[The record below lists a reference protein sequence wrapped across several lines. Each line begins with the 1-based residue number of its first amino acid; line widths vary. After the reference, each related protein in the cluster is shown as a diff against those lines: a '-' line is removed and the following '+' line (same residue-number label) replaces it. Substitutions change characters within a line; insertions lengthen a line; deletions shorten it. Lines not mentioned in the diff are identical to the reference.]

1 MGMFEGRFKFRRHH
15 DFRMDAGPIKSTYRP
30 RNPQEFDGN
39 YIVAENLENQDYSKY
54 LRSIAEEH
62 CFEDFLLTVMPEE
75 DYQELKDGT
84 LSDDK
89 KEDYNRRYS
98 EEYKEYFEKYF
109 KVYLKVYFD
118 KSLRIIAKE
127 HCFKDFLLT
136 VIPEEDCQELKD
148 GTLSNDKKEDYY
160 RRYSEEYKEYLEKY
174 FKVYLKVYC
183 DDYLGEARYYFF
195 EDFLLTVMP
204 EEDCQELKNGTLSD
218 DKKEDYYRRYS
229 EEYKKYFEEYFE
241 EYLVEYKAEYSIQVT
256 ASKPT
261 KWKLGGSCF
270 SDKHFDFKSVANTQE
285 VLWGVL
291 FSICAFIP
299 IFLFSLISW
308 WGDLLLLIFA
318 IIILIGYSSLLVR
331 HLNYR
336 GWSKVKGLALPV
348 ISAVVCL
355 VILGTG
361 VSETLN
367 HGGDS
372 FDNLIESILLPTIL
386 QDIVL
391 MIYLLLLACIKNKQG
406 ETTNLKA

>member
-62 CFEDFLLTVMPEE
+62 C
-75 DYQELKDGT
+75 
-84 LSDDK
+84 
-89 KEDYNRRYS
+89 
-98 EEYKEYFEKYF
+98 
-109 KVYLKVYFD
+109 
-118 KSLRIIAKE
+118 
-127 HCFKDFLLT
+127 
-136 VIPEEDCQELKD
+136 
-148 GTLSNDKKEDYY
+148 
-160 RRYSEEYKEYLEKY
+160 
-174 FKVYLKVYC
+174 
-183 DDYLGEARYYFF
+183 F

>member
-89 KEDYNRRYS
+89 KEDY
-98 EEYKEYFEKYF
+98 
-109 KVYLKVYFD
+109 
-118 KSLRIIAKE
+118 
-127 HCFKDFLLT
+127 
-136 VIPEEDCQELKD
+136 
-148 GTLSNDKKEDYY
+148 
-160 RRYSEEYKEYLEKY
+160 
-174 FKVYLKVYC
+174 
-183 DDYLGEARYYFF
+183 
-195 EDFLLTVMP
+195 
-204 EEDCQELKNGTLSD
+204 
-218 DKKEDYYRRYS
+218 YRRYS

-261 KWKLGGSCF
+261 KWQLGGSCF

-348 ISAVVCL
+348 VSAVVCL

-391 MIYLLLLACIKNKQG
+391 MIYLLLLACIKNKQVQ
-406 ETTNLKA
+406 TTNLKV

>member
-62 CFEDFLLTVMPEE
+62 CFVDFHLSIMSEE
-75 DYQELKDGT
+75 DYQEYENGT
-84 LSDDK
+84 ISDEK
-89 KEDYNRRYS
+89 IAYYINEYS

-109 KVYLKVYFD
+109 EEYLKMYFE
-118 KSLRIIAKE
+118 KYFIEAVHYFFE
-127 HCFKDFLLT
+127 EFLLT
-136 VIPEEDCQELKD
+136 IMTEEDCQK
-148 GTLSNDKKEDYY
+148 
-160 RRYSEEYKEYLEKY
+160 
-174 FKVYLKVYC
+174 
-183 DDYLGEARYYFF
+183 
-195 EDFLLTVMP
+195 
-204 EEDCQELKNGTLSD
+204 LKNGTLSD
-218 DKKEDYYRRYS
+218 DKREDYNRRYS
-229 EEYKKYFEEYFE
+229 EEYEKYFEEHFEKYFEEY
-241 EYLVEYKAEYSIQVT
+241 KAKKN
-256 ASKPT
+256 ASKQT
-261 KWKLGGSCF
+261 KWQLGGSCF
-270 SDKHFDFKSVANTQE
+270 SDRLFDFKSVANTQE
-285 VLWGVL
+285 VLLGVL

-348 ISAVVCL
+348 VSAVVCL

-391 MIYLLLLACIKNKQG
+391 MVYLFLLACIKNEQG
-406 ETTNLKA
+406 QTTNLKA

>member
-89 KEDYNRRYS
+89 KEDYNRRYYS
-98 EEYKEYFEKYF
+98 EEYKEYF
-109 KVYLKVYFD
+109 
-118 KSLRIIAKE
+118 
-127 HCFKDFLLT
+127 
-136 VIPEEDCQELKD
+136 
-148 GTLSNDKKEDYY
+148 
-160 RRYSEEYKEYLEKY
+160 EKY

-183 DDYLGEARYYFF
+183 DDYLGEARHYFF

-256 ASKPT
+256 ASKQT
-261 KWKLGGSCF
+261 KWQLGGSCF
-270 SDKHFDFKSVANTQE
+270 SDRLFDFKSVANTQE

-291 FSICAFIP
+291 FSICAFMP

-348 ISAVVCL
+348 VSAVVCL

-391 MIYLLLLACIKNKQG
+391 MIYLLLLACIKNKQVQ
-406 ETTNLKA
+406 TTNLKV

>member
-89 KEDYNRRYS
+89 KEDY
-98 EEYKEYFEKYF
+98 
-109 KVYLKVYFD
+109 
-118 KSLRIIAKE
+118 
-127 HCFKDFLLT
+127 
-136 VIPEEDCQELKD
+136 
-148 GTLSNDKKEDYY
+148 
-160 RRYSEEYKEYLEKY
+160 
-174 FKVYLKVYC
+174 
-183 DDYLGEARYYFF
+183 
-195 EDFLLTVMP
+195 
-204 EEDCQELKNGTLSD
+204 
-218 DKKEDYYRRYS
+218 YRRYS

-256 ASKPT
+256 ASKQT
-261 KWKLGGSCF
+261 KWQLGGSCF
-270 SDKHFDFKSVANTQE
+270 SDRLFDFKSVANTQE

-348 ISAVVCL
+348 VSAVVCL
-355 VILGTG
+355 VIIGTG

-391 MIYLLLLACIKNKQG
+391 MIYLLLLACIKNKQVQ
-406 ETTNLKA
+406 TTNLKV

>member
-62 CFEDFLLTVMPEE
+62 CFEDFLLTV
-75 DYQELKDGT
+75 
-84 LSDDK
+84 
-89 KEDYNRRYS
+89 
-98 EEYKEYFEKYF
+98 
-109 KVYLKVYFD
+109 
-118 KSLRIIAKE
+118 
-127 HCFKDFLLT
+127 
-136 VIPEEDCQELKD
+136 IPEEDCQELKD
-148 GTLSNDKKEDYY
+148 
-160 RRYSEEYKEYLEKY
+160 R
-174 FKVYLKVYC
+174 
-183 DDYLGEARYYFF
+183 
-195 EDFLLTVMP
+195 
-204 EEDCQELKNGTLSD
+204 TLSD

-261 KWKLGGSCF
+261 KWQLGGSCF
-270 SDKHFDFKSVANTQE
+270 SDRLFDFKSVANTQE
-285 VLWGVL
+285 VLLGVL

-348 ISAVVCL
+348 VSAVVCL

-391 MIYLLLLACIKNKQG
+391 MVYLFLLACIKNKQG
-406 ETTNLKA
+406 QTTNLKA